1 LGRWGITVAHPGGR
15 PTDYEQKYCEQ
26 AIDSIGRQGKSV
38 TQFARDIAVSK
49 STVYRWAT
57 IHPEFSDALDM
68 ARDWSEAFWE
78 DKYISFMTDKSVNA
92 PLVKLYFA
100 NRFQWKESPE
110 QVINPDPITIN
121 IIKPDGAD

>member
-1 LGRWGITVAHPGGR
+1 MGR
-15 PTDYEQKYCEQ
+15 PSDYKQSYCEL
-26 AIDSIGRQGKSV
+26 AIELIGRNGKSI
-38 TQFARDIAVSK
+38 TQFARDIGVSK
-49 STVYRWAT
+49 SSVYLWAT
-57 IHPEFSDALDM
+57 VHPEFSDALDT

-78 DKYISFMTDKSVNA
+78 DQYISFMTDKSVNA

-110 QVINPDPITIN
+110 PVINPDPITIN